1 MLICRQDKYMT
12 ASLSLLRSS
21 LPLWEEESYQEDIF
35 HKYILF
41 SYYRSLKQ
49 YLNNMEEIWLFNVLF
64 IKKRTWDNESF
75 KLPEKCIWVWSTLR
89 KQNLK
94 ENRGHLK
101 KTANN
106 TEKEFQLF
114 EESKCN
120 EKYEVQSAV
129 MVPVLLHFIY
139 SSYEKNVS
147 IYSLQVPGTPHQVLM

>member
-1 MLICRQDKYMT
+1 MT

-41 SYYRSLKQ
+41 SYYRSFFKQ
-49 YLNNMEEIWLFNVLF
+49 CGGSRFDYLNVLF
-64 IKKRTWDNESF
+64 IKKRTWENESF

-120 EKYEVQSAV
+120 EKYEVQNAV
-129 MVPVLLHFIY
+129 MVPLLLHLIY
-139 SSYEKNVS
+139 SSYEANVL
-147 IYSLQVPGTPHQVLM
+147 IYSLQVPGTPHQVLCNYVNN

>member
-1 MLICRQDKYMT
+1 
-12 ASLSLLRSS
+12 
-21 LPLWEEESYQEDIF
+21 
-35 HKYILF
+35 
-41 SYYRSLKQ
+41 
-49 YLNNMEEIWLFNVLF
+49 
-64 IKKRTWDNESF
+64 
-75 KLPEKCIWVWSTLR
+75 LR